1 MDLQG
6 KQLTLATGG
15 AVVLAFLVLIVL
27 VATIGGGLRSYER
40 SALSVILFGSQG

>member
-6 KQLTLATGG
+6 KQLTIATA

-27 VATIGGGLRSYER
+27 VANLAIRKDNKR
-40 SALSVILFGSQG
+40 K

>member
-6 KQLTLATGG
+6 KQLEIATA
-15 AVVLAFLVLIVL
+15 AVVLAFLVLIAL

-40 SALSVILFGSQG
+40 SEIRIADIE